1 MSEPL
6 QDNYEVAKLLTTSY
20 VAAMTPNRI
29 KEILPSTIDI
39 TNRKAVQRFLRLE
52 VIKQLLSTA
61 HKRWFKDLTIQQ
73 VARLLDVPKHY
84 VTKEDYA
91 YISQQEL

>member
-20 VAAMTPNRI
+20 IAAMTPNRI

-39 TNRKAVQRFLRLE
+39 TNRKVVQRFLRLE
-52 VIKQLLSTA
+52 VIKELLSTA
-61 HKRWFKDLTIQQ
+61 HKQWFKDLTIQQ

>member
-20 VAAMTPNRI
+20 VAAMTTNRI

-39 TNRKAVQRFLRLE
+39 TNRKVVQRFLRLE
-52 VIKQLLSTA
+52 VIKELLSTA
-61 HKRWFKDLTIQQ
+61 HKQWFKDLTIQQ

>member
-1 MSEPL
+1 MPEPL

-29 KEILPSTIDI
+29 KEILPPTIDI
-39 TNRKAVQRFLRLE
+39 TNRKAVQRFLRSE
-52 VIKQLLSTA
+52 VIKELLSTA
-61 HKRWFKDLTIQQ
+61 HKQWFKDLTIQQ
-73 VARLLDVPKHY
+73 VSRLLDVPKHY